1 MFLINS
7 RYPLVCATLTLLAQE
22 RVTLLP
28 KLRVQFAEFLQHS
41 SLKRLGMLYLTT
53 CVGFGYGLCWSYFQG
68 QLRCQDN
75 PISPDNLRHPSLPA
89 GAGIFTCFPS
99 TTLFSLALGA
109 D

>member
-41 SLKRLGMLYLTT
+41 SLKRLGILYLTT
-53 CVGFGYGLCWSYFQG
+53 SVGFGYGL
-68 QLRCQDN
+68 
-75 PISPDNLRHPSLPA
+75 
-89 GAGIFTCFPS
+89 
-99 TTLFSLALGA
+99 
-109 D
+109 